1 VLSCELCSCIL
12 VTLQHTPL
20 VLNLLPFQCCAL
32 MQLACLMEF
41 DTLGPALKLACCY
54 LGAANAAA
62 EVQVVLPRT
71 SILQPL
77 AARRLIPVQ
86 WHALLCVLGRPILLL

>member
-1 VLSCELCSCIL
+1 
-12 VTLQHTPL
+12 
-20 VLNLLPFQCCAL
+20 

-62 EVQVVLPRT
+62 EVQVVLLGPP
-71 SILQPL
+71 SCN
-77 AARRLIPVQ
+77 
-86 WHALLCVLGRPILLL
+86 HLLRAG